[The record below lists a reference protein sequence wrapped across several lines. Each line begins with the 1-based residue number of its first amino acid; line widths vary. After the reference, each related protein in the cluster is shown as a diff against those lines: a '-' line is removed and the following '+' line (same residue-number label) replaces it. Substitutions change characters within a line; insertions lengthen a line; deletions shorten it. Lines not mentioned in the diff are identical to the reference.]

1 MAWRKCWKNLYCN
14 KERTN
19 QNIGLSFVFWGWNN
33 VRGDVVPMGCAR
45 HPGAYCGT
53 RKRGFLYNNSIP
65 YRLSVIELVKIK
77 KILEK
82 VKIYE
87 KNRMISGAELPHLS
101 RKWGLKFQ
109 SDVL

>member
-1 MAWRKCWKNLYCN
+1 
-14 KERTN
+14 
-19 QNIGLSFVFWGWNN
+19 
-33 VRGDVVPMGCAR
+33 MGCAR